1 MNCLALFLCLQILDV
16 VTTLAFLSCGVQE
29 ANPLVRLALHW
40 APSHLVGLLWVKLAA
55 VALALYC
62 WRQGRRRL
70 LNRVNVFFVALVAW
84 NLVAVLV
91 QAGVFV

>member
-1 MNCLALFLCLQILDV
+1 VNCLALFVCLQVLDV
-16 VTTLAFLSCGVQE
+16 ATTLAFLSREVQE
-29 ANPLVRLALHW
+29 ANPLVRLLLDC
-40 APSHLVGLLWVKLAA
+40 APSPLVGLLWLKLAA

-70 LNRVNVFFVALVAW
+70 LSRVNLFFIALVAW

-91 QAGVFV
+91 QVGALV